1 MRPSEAAALTERD
14 CKLPESGWGELI
26 LAGSRPEVGAGWTD
40 DGKSYE
46 VRGLKRRARKTTR
59 PVPIPPVLVQ
69 LLRRHLGEYGT
80 APDGLLFRA
89 VRGGRVRSTEYTE
102 VWQDARREAL
112 PHTDFNSLLAE
123 VPYSARHAGISLWIK
138 AGVDPV

>member
-14 CKLPESGWGELI
+14 CKLPKSGWGALI

-40 DGKSYE
+40 DGESYE

-59 PVPIPPVLVQ
+59 PVPIPPVLMQ
-69 LLRRHLGEYGT
+69 LLRRHLDEYGT
-80 APDGLLFRA
+80 APDGRLFRA
-89 VRGGRVRSTEYTE
+89 VRGGRVRSTECTE

-123 VPYSARHAGISLWIK
+123 VP
-138 AGVDPV
+138 